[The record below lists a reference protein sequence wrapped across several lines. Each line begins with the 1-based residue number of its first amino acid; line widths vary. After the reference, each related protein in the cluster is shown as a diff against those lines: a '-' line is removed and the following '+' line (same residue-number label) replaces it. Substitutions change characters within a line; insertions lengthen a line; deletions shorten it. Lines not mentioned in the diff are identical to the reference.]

1 MGKKSKS
8 NKNPQLSEVTHL
20 AEGTYNIDPNQISE
34 DSINAIKMSMDPS
47 AIPDLG
53 DILQYVD
60 NLIEFVEKPEM
71 IILKGA
77 DYQEFEKRVYQRY
90 NQFMPIKIIGLLID
104 EDERYDN
111 LTKLLDMFDRLE
123 NVKRGNSN
131 IQTEYEDFSE
141 KLNEQY
147 LYPVFGGKEKFIETM
162 KTNPNAILE
171 NPPNNNED
179 NVEVEVPSAP
189 LKNNKNNEY
198 GDDDDEDVEDIII
211 ESNNCHNIPTASIVP
226 IAPLADVIMCANVE
240 TE

>member
-8 NKNPQLSEVTHL
+8 KKPQLSEITNL
-20 AEGTYNIDPNQISE
+20 EEGTYDIDPSQISE
-34 DSINAIKMSMDPS
+34 ESINAIKMSMDPS

-53 DILQYVD
+53 NILEYVD
-60 NLIEFVEKPEM
+60 SLIEFVEKPEM
-71 IILKGA
+71 IILKGV

-104 EDERYDN
+104 ENERYDN

-131 IQTEYEDFSE
+131 IQSEYEDFSE

-171 NPPNNNED
+171 NPSED
-179 NVEVEVPSAP
+179 NNVDKDIVEEIQNNIQSVP
-189 LKNNKNNEY
+189 LEE
-198 GDDDDEDVEDIII
+198 DDGVEDI
-211 ESNNCHNIPTASIVP
+211 VY
-226 IAPLADVIMCANVE
+226 
-240 TE
+240 